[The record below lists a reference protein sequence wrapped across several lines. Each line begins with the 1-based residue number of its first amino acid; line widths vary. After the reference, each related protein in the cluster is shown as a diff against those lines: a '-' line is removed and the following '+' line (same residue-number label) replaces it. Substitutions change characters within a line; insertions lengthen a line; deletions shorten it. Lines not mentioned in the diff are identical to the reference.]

1 MDIALFLS
9 NSVCFA
15 RSLRHAMLL
24 TDSAMVSRRP
34 IAAIRVPYL
43 YDFATERGPMG
54 ISHLDSRVSQ
64 VSSFHRGT
72 VHLQG
77 TYGNPEIQKIMKLG
91 VQVE

>member
-72 VHLQG
+72 V
-77 TYGNPEIQKIMKLG
+77 PVIFVDVPK
-91 VQVE
+91 